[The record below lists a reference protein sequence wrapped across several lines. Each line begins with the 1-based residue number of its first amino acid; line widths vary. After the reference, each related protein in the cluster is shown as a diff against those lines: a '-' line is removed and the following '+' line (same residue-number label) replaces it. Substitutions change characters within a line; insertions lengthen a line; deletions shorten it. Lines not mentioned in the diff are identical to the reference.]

1 MAEHLARGVKEA
13 AAFLAQAEYGV
24 ALTGAGVSTESG
36 IPDFRSPGSGLWTR
50 LDPMFFT
57 IESFKAD
64 PAQFYRLG
72 QELFAVIKEAEPND
86 THIVLGELE
95 KRGLVKAIIT
105 QNIDGLHQKGGAR
118 RVLEIHGSLESAS
131 CIGCGCRVSMEGV
144 IGAVLDGILPPRC
157 SRCGDP
163 LKPDIILFGEAMP
176 PVYQEALLEAEK
188 ADCIMVIG
196 SSMQVS
202 PANLLP
208 RYSEN
213 LIIINREP
221 TVYDSRARVVLRGNT
236 APVMRSLL
244 DELELCY
251 GL

>member
-13 AAFLAQAEYGV
+13 AALLAQAEYCI

-105 QNIDGLHQKGGAR
+105 QNIDGLHQKGPWWFPPFMGNKWDWTLVYLQSCSVEHGFVPAIFCPVD
-118 RVLEIHGSLESAS
+118 RVDLGCNFSVVSVVKRITLSLFVKFLAE
-131 CIGCGCRVSMEGV
+131 
-144 IGAVLDGILPPRC
+144 
-157 SRCGDP
+157 
-163 LKPDIILFGEAMP
+163 
-176 PVYQEALLEAEK
+176 LLE
-188 ADCIMVIG
+188 
-196 SSMQVS
+196 
-202 PANLLP
+202 
-208 RYSEN
+208 
-213 LIIINREP
+213 
-221 TVYDSRARVVLRGNT
+221 
-236 APVMRSLL
+236 
-244 DELELCY
+244 
-251 GL
+251 